1 MKIST
6 FLCIVFFVFLTNSLF
21 AQTEI
26 RTENHVDTISMQGI
40 LSKKQWSKSKQSFCA
55 QGYEYYVLTTEKEE
69 ILIAATDEIG
79 KLLDEHLN
87 RSVNI
92 KGYLEK
98 KIIPQNDML
107 KHQVGTETT
116 CTFFHFLKF
125 N

>member
-1 MKIST
+1 MKLST
-6 FLCIVFFVFLTNSLF
+6 FLCIVIFVFLTNSF
-21 AQTEI
+21 YAQTEI
-26 RTENHVDTISMQGI
+26 RTETKVDTISMQGI

-69 ILIAATDEIG
+69 ILIASTDEIG

-107 KHQVGTETT
+107 QHPEGSETT
-116 CTFFHFLKF
+116 CILFHFLKF

>member
-1 MKIST
+1 MKLST
-6 FLCIVFFVFLTNSLF
+6 FLCIVIFVFLTNSF
-21 AQTEI
+21 YAQTEI
-26 RTENHVDTISMQGI
+26 RTETKVDTISMQGI

-69 ILIAATDEIG
+69 ILIASTDEIG

-92 KGYLEK
+92 NGYLEK

-107 KHQVGTETT
+107 QHPEGSETT
-116 CTFFHFLKF
+116 CILFHFLKF

>member
-1 MKIST
+1 MKLST
-6 FLCIVFFVFLTNSLF
+6 FLCIVIFVFLTNSF
-21 AQTEI
+21 CAQTEI
-26 RTENHVDTISMQGI
+26 RTETKVDTISMQGI

-69 ILIAATDEIG
+69 ILIASTDEIG

-92 KGYLEK
+92 NGYLEK

-107 KHQVGTETT
+107 QHPEGSETT
-116 CTFFHFLKF
+116 CILFHFLKF

>member
-1 MKIST
+1 MKLST
-6 FLCIVFFVFLTNSLF
+6 FLCIVIFIFLTNSF
-21 AQTEI
+21 YAQTEI
-26 RTENHVDTISMQGI
+26 RTETKVDTISMQGI

-69 ILIAATDEIG
+69 ILIASTDEIG

-87 RSVNI
+87 RSVII

-107 KHQVGTETT
+107 QHPEGSETT
-116 CTFFHFLKF
+116 CILFHFLKF

>member
-6 FLCIVFFVFLTNSLF
+6 FLCIVFFVFLTNSFF

-98 KIIPQNDML
+98 KMIPQNDML
-107 KHQVGTETT
+107 QHTIGSETT

>member
-1 MKIST
+1 MKLST
-6 FLCIVFFVFLTNSLF
+6 FLCIVIFVFLTNSF
-21 AQTEI
+21 YAQTEI
-26 RTENHVDTISMQGI
+26 RTETKVDTISMQGI

-107 KHQVGTETT
+107 QHPVGSETT

>member
-1 MKIST
+1 MKLST
-6 FLCIVFFVFLTNSLF
+6 FHCIVIFVFLTNSF
-21 AQTEI
+21 YAQTEI
-26 RTENHVDTISMQGI
+26 RTETKVDTISMQGI
-40 LSKKQWSKSKQSFCA
+40 LNKKQWSKSKQSFCA

-69 ILIAATDEIG
+69 ILIASTDEIG

-107 KHQVGTETT
+107 QHPEGSETT
-116 CTFFHFLKF
+116 CILFHFLKF

>member
-1 MKIST
+1 MKLST
-6 FLCIVFFVFLTNSLF
+6 FLCIVIFVFLTNSF
-21 AQTEI
+21 YAQTEI
-26 RTENHVDTISMQGI
+26 RTETKVDTISMQGI

-55 QGYEYYVLTTEKEE
+55 QGYEYYVLTTEKDE
-69 ILIAATDEIG
+69 ILIASTDEIG

-92 KGYLEK
+92 NGYLEK

-107 KHQVGTETT
+107 QHPEGSETT
-116 CTFFHFLKF
+116 CILFHFLKF

>member
-1 MKIST
+1 MKLST
-6 FLCIVFFVFLTNSLF
+6 FLCIVIFVFLTNSF
-21 AQTEI
+21 YAQTEI
-26 RTENHVDTISMQGI
+26 RTESKVDTISMQGI

-69 ILIAATDEIG
+69 ILIASTDEIG

-87 RSVNI
+87 RSVII

-107 KHQVGTETT
+107 QHPEGSETT
-116 CTFFHFLKF
+116 CILFHFLKF

>member
-1 MKIST
+1 MKLST
-6 FLCIVFFVFLTNSLF
+6 FLCIVIFVFLTNSF
-21 AQTEI
+21 YAQTEI
-26 RTENHVDTISMQGI
+26 RTETKVDTISMQGI

-69 ILIAATDEIG
+69 ILIASTDEIG

-87 RSVNI
+87 RSVII

-98 KIIPQNDML
+98 KVIPQNDML
-107 KHQVGTETT
+107 QHPEGSETT
-116 CTFFHFLKF
+116 CILFHFLKF

>member
-1 MKIST
+1 MKLST
-6 FLCIVFFVFLTNSLF
+6 FLCIVIFVFLTNSF
-21 AQTEI
+21 YAQTEI
-26 RTENHVDTISMQGI
+26 RTETKVDTISMQGI

-69 ILIAATDEIG
+69 ILIASTDEIG

-87 RSVNI
+87 RSVII

-107 KHQVGTETT
+107 QHPEGSETT
-116 CTFFHFLKF
+116 CILFHFLKF

>member
-1 MKIST
+1 MKLST
-6 FLCIVFFVFLTNSLF
+6 FLCIVIFVFLTNSF
-21 AQTEI
+21 YAQTEI
-26 RTENHVDTISMQGI
+26 RTENKVDTISMQGI

-69 ILIAATDEIG
+69 ILIASTDEIG

-98 KIIPQNDML
+98 NVIPQNDML
-107 KHQVGTETT
+107 QHPEGSETT
-116 CTFFHFLKF
+116 CILFHFLKF

>member
-1 MKIST
+1 MKLST
-6 FLCIVFFVFLTNSLF
+6 FLCIVIFVFLTNSF
-21 AQTEI
+21 YAQTEI
-26 RTENHVDTISMQGI
+26 RTETKVDTISMQGL

-55 QGYEYYVLTTEKEE
+55 QGYEYYVLTTEKDE
-69 ILIAATDEIG
+69 ILIASTDEIG

-98 KIIPQNDML
+98 KVIPQNDML
-107 KHQVGTETT
+107 QHPEGSETT
-116 CTFFHFLKF
+116 CILFHFLKF